1 MCTPI
6 RLWQIPKTKGDSYSA
21 AYEDPEDHHNY
32 SKGQGK
38 TIHSLKGHYKEE
50 AHRLMKCGSVDK
62 KEKHI
67 HVTDKTP
74 QTEVNVAT
82 TQIENSSTNEI
93 LTTTENLRQ
102 DPTTTANAVET
113 EESKTGQKSSN
124 ETKETT
130 ITPEYFVTLF
140 LPASEKLGVIND
152 TSLND
157 IRTPELNMEYL
168 PETLLHLRRA
178 LEEEPINNINNETSS
193 HSAAQDNHDTI
204 LDSTHKNF
212 EFETLIIK
220 NEAERKISNRPHQF
234 LDQNKDA
241 DSNEENDGITMP
253 SNLNDE
259 QFPIN
264 YNNPFA
270 DQPPMRYAAPINPN
284 VLNVQGNNSNNLSQ
298 SNPISNNPIEDSLA
312 VDGKTFNSSEN
323 KASNRIAEIN
333 ESDIDFPF
341 NDPHIT
347 VEDLNRLASHPTK
360 GFGVSEIYKSNF
372 MLIEHPRVCFACS
385 STNNPSC
392 WLPDMSTPAKYCR
405 GDQDACVTKTY
416 QHRGYAFVVRDCA
429 ASCVNR
435 DLSEIGL
442 LYKTCTICHSDLCNG
457 ANFTS
462 FSLKTI
468 ILLLISIWFK
478 YK

>member
-1 MCTPI
+1 MSEI
-6 RLWQIPKTKGDSYSA
+6 RQIPKTKGDSYSA

-32 SKGQGK
+32 NKGQGK

-50 AHRLMKCGSVDK
+50 AHRIMKCGSVDT

-102 DPTTTANAVET
+102 DPTTTANTVEN

-124 ETKETT
+124 ETEETT
-130 ITPEYFVTLF
+130 ITPEYFVTLL
-140 LPASEKLGVIND
+140 LPVSEKLGVIND
-152 TSLND
+152 TSVND
-157 IRTPELNMEYL
+157 IRTPELNIEYL
-168 PETLLHLRRA
+168 TETPLHLRRA
-178 LEEEPINNINNETSS
+178 LEEEPINSINNETSS

-220 NEAERKISNRPHQF
+220 HEADRKISNRPHQF

-241 DSNEENDGITMP
+241 DPNNEENDGITMP
-253 SNLNDE
+253 SNLNEE

-270 DQPPMRYAAPINPN
+270 DQPLMRYAAPINPN
-284 VLNVQGNNSNNLSQ
+284 VLNVQ
-298 SNPISNNPIEDSLA
+298 EMD
-312 VDGKTFNSSEN
+312 
-323 KASNRIAEIN
+323 
-333 ESDIDFPF
+333 
-341 NDPHIT
+341 
-347 VEDLNRLASHPTK
+347 
-360 GFGVSEIYKSNF
+360 KSNF
-372 MLIEHPRVCFACS
+372 MLNEHPRVCFACS
-385 STNNPSC
+385 STNDPSC

-478 YK
+478 YT